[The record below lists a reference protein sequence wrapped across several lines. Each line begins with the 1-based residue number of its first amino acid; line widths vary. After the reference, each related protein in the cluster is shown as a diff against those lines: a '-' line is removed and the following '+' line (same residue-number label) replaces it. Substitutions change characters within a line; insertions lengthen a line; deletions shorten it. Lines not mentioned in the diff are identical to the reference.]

1 MEKTPWR
8 ANPYRPGSRNQSP
21 PRGQALLAW
30 LEYVSYLIGVHRHN
44 HCGNSGCLL
53 NFTELYKRAID
64 GDPSARQEL
73 YGQLYVSFRIIAR
86 HRIRDWN
93 DAEEAVQ
100 AAVVKVT
107 SKLDQVADPQRFPAW
122 AHMILKN
129 EIIDYY
135 RGTQTRRV
143 HEVELDAGET
153 PHNYQ
158 VADPDLKMR
167 LKECLKKVNAVF
179 AKHARILNLRY
190 QGYGTQEICARLAI
204 TPNNL
209 HVILSR
215 ARALL
220 KNCLET
226 GDIKP

>member
-1 MEKTPWR
+1 MKT
-8 ANPYRPGSRNQSP
+8 SD
-21 PRGQALLAW
+21 LARR
-30 LEYVSYLIGVHRHN
+30 IIN
-44 HCGNSGCLL
+44 
-53 NFTELYKRAID
+53 
-64 GDPSARQEL
+64 GDLTARDEL

-100 AAVVKVT
+100 AAMVKVT
-107 SKLDQVADPQRFPAW
+107 SKLDQVTDPDRFLAW

-129 EIIDYY
+129 EIIDYF
-135 RGTQTRRV
+135 RDVQKRRNR
-143 HEVELDAGET
+143 EVDLDVGEMQRE
-153 PHNYQ
+153 YQ
-158 VADPDLKMR
+158 IADPNLKMK

-179 AKHARILNLRY
+179 AKHARILNLWY
-190 QGYGTQEICARLAI
+190 QGYGTNEICARMAI

-226 GDIKP
+226 GEIKR